1 MRHRLILVWYL
12 IQLTSEAFVTTN
24 ARQEEFLALDSQHN
38 ALCNIDIASTAY
50 AKIVDF
56 LTGVLEDTR
65 LRIVRGSPEC
75 KSKTKRPI
83 GNDDRQ
89 TNLRLRWTIG
99 QMMKAWSVRCREA
112 KVRFPIVV
120 LIAVNLDP
128 RRSRPER

>member
-38 ALCNIDIASTAY
+38 ALSNIDTASIAY

-75 KSKTKRPI
+75 KSKTKRPM

-99 QMMKAWSVRCREA
+99 QMMKAWSM
-112 KVRFPIVV
+112 
-120 LIAVNLDP
+120 
-128 RRSRPER
+128 